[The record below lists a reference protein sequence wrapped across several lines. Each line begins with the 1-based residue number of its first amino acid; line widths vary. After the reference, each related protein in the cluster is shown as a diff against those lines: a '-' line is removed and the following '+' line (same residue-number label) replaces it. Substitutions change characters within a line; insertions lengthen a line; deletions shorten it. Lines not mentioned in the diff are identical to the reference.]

1 MNKWSYFMLGMIF
14 TELLELV
21 ENKYGYEV
29 VDQLLA
35 NDQLT
40 SQGTYTAIGSYDHSE
55 LLVLVKQLSEI
66 VDTPVRQLVSE
77 FGLDIFVKLIDSHPQ
92 ILANIDGSFDLLSKI
107 DSYIH
112 VEVAKLYPA
121 ARLPQFSFTKI
132 DENHIQLHYR
142 SERPLASFA
151 EGLLLGCAC
160 FFNEKFTINRIAQ
173 VTNSDSDVIFD
184 IFRTKLEGA
193 KIRTHGRTHE

>member
-1 MNKWSYFMLGMIF
+1 MLGMIF

-35 NDQLT
+35 NDQLP
-40 SQGTYTAIGSYDHSE
+40 SQGIYTAIGSYDHSE
-55 LLVLVKQLSEI
+55 LLVLVNQLSEI

-77 FGLDIFVKLIDSHPQ
+77 FGLEIFVNLIDSHPQ

-112 VEVAKLYPA
+112 LEVAKLYPT

-132 DENHIQLHYR
+132 DDNHIQLHYR
-142 SERPLASFA
+142 STRPFASFA
-151 EGLLLGCAC
+151 EGLLLGCAR

-173 VTNSDSDVIFD
+173 ASNSESDVIFD

-193 KIRTHGRTHE
+193 KVRTDGRTHG

>member
-1 MNKWSYFMLGMIF
+1 MLGMIF

-35 NDQLT
+35 NDQLP
-40 SQGTYTAIGSYDHSE
+40 SQGIYTAIGSYEHSE

-77 FGLDIFVKLIDSHPQ
+77 FGLEIFVNLIDSHPQ

-112 VEVAKLYPA
+112 LEVAKLYPT

-132 DENHIQLHYR
+132 DDNHIQLHYR
-142 SERPLASFA
+142 STRPFASFA
-151 EGLLLGCAC
+151 EGLLLGCAR

-173 VTNSDSDVIFD
+173 ASNSESDVIFD
-184 IFRTKLEGA
+184 IFRTKLEGS
-193 KIRTHGRTHE
+193 KVRTDGRTHG

>member
-1 MNKWSYFMLGMIF
+1 MLGMIF

-35 NDQLT
+35 NDQLP
-40 SQGTYTAIGSYDHSE
+40 SQGIYTAIGSYDHSE

-77 FGLDIFVKLIDSHPQ
+77 FGLEIFVNLIDSHPQ

-112 VEVAKLYPA
+112 LEVAKLYPT
-121 ARLPQFSFTKI
+121 ARLPHFSFTKI
-132 DENHIQLHYR
+132 DDNHIQIHYR
-142 SERPLASFA
+142 SRRPFASFA
-151 EGLLLGCAC
+151 EGLLLGCGR

-173 VTNSDSDVIFD
+173 ATNSESDVIFD
-184 IFRTKLEGA
+184 IFRTKLESSKVRTDG
-193 KIRTHGRTHE
+193 RTHG